1 MRLQSFKFY
10 IKIVLTIISFYFLYG
25 CTAVSSES
33 TLMKDLEGV
42 KMTSIEL
49 RIRLNEFGKFFAGTV
64 EEAADEII
72 SGTDNTEIKKNAL
85 EWKINVIPKALESL
99 VILDPVAAGTD
110 AYALCLQMDY
120 FFRLGKGKDL
130 FGEQQRVAI
139 KASDEILKEMRILAN
154 DFRDYKDREEV
165 ERLLAVWVVK
175 NQVENLK
182 FNRKSTLDVMAAAL
196 GSEEYGLGSTV
207 GSIAEGV
214 HDIRRQITIYTDF
227 LPKHVKW
234 QMEYELYNLM
244 GDSTFEKT
252 FNNIDRVVY
261 STERITKVLEESP
274 ELLKDL
280 QKSTLAEVNRQ
291 LLITLST
298 LANERAIVL
307 EALTA
312 ERIAIMQEIYQQRIE
327 TLDRIDTLA
336 QSTINQSTLFA
347 SDVIDKIF
355 WRVLIILA
363 LVFVGG
369 IVALKFI
376 QKQ

>member
-1 MRLQSFKFY
+1 MRLQIFKFH
-10 IKIVLTIISFYFLYG
+10 IKIVLTSISLYYFSG
-25 CTAVSSES
+25 CTAVSTES

-49 RIRLNEFGKFFAGTV
+49 RIRLNEFGKYFAGTV

-72 SGTDNTEIKKNAL
+72 QNTNNVEVKRNAL
-85 EWKINVIPKALESL
+85 EWKINVIPRALESL

-110 AYALCLQMDY
+110 IYALCLQMDH
-120 FFRLGKGKDL
+120 FFRLGKGKNL
-130 FGEQQRVAI
+130 FIEQQPVAI
-139 KASDEILKEMRILAN
+139 DASEDILIEFRKLAD
-154 DFRDYKDREEV
+154 DFRDYKDRDEIES
-165 ERLLAVWVVK
+165 LLAVWVIQHPIK
-175 NQVENLK
+175 NLR
-182 FNRKSTLDVMAAAL
+182 FNRKSTLDLMAASL
-196 GSEEYGLGSTV
+196 GSKEYGLGSTV

-244 GDSTFEKT
+244 GDSTFT
-252 FNNIDRVVY
+252 NTLNNLDRIVY
-261 STERITKVLEESP
+261 STERITNVIEESP
-274 ELLKDL
+274 ELIKNL
-280 QKSTLAEVNRQ
+280 QESTFSELNKQ
-291 LLITLST
+291 LLVTLST
-298 LANERAIVL
+298 VQNERAIVL

-312 ERIAIMQEIYQQRIE
+312 ERIAIMQEIYQQRVE

-355 WRVLIILA
+355 WRVIIILGV
-363 LVFVGG
+363 VFIGG
-369 IVALKFI
+369 IVAIKFY
-376 QKQ
+376 KK

>member
-1 MRLQSFKFY
+1 MRMQAFKLY
-10 IKIVLTIISFYFLYG
+10 PSIALLCLSIYFFPG

-72 SGTDNTEIKKNAL
+72 SKTDNTEIKKNAL

-110 AYALCLQMDY
+110 VYALCLQMDY

-139 KASDEILKEMRILAN
+139 KASDEILKEMRVLAN

-165 ERLLAVWVVK
+165 ERLLAVWVVQ
-175 NQVENLK
+175 NQVENLR
-182 FNRKSTLDVMAAAL
+182 FNRKSTLDLMAAAL

-234 QMEYELYNLM
+234 QLEYELYNLI

-291 LLITLST
+291 LLVTLST
-298 LANERAIVL
+298 LSNERAIVL

-336 QSTINQSTLFA
+336 HTTINQSTLFA
-347 SDVIDKIF
+347 SDVIDKLF
-355 WRVLIILA
+355 WRVLIILGV
-363 LVFVGG
+363 VFIGG
-369 IVALKFI
+369 IVVLKFY
-376 QKQ
+376 KK

>member
-110 AYALCLQMDY
+110 VYALCLQMDY

-347 SDVIDKIF
+347 SDVIDKLF

-369 IVALKFI
+369 IIALKFI

>member
-1 MRLQSFKFY
+1 MRMQAFKFY
-10 IKIVLTIISFYFLYG
+10 LRITLLSLSLYYFSG

-33 TLMKDLEGV
+33 TLMKDMEGV

-72 SGTDNTEIKKNAL
+72 SRADNTEIKKNAL
-85 EWKINVIPKALESL
+85 EWKINLIPRALESL
-99 VILDPVAAGTD
+99 VIMDPVAAGTD
-110 AYALCLQMDY
+110 IYALCLQMDH
-120 FFRLGKGKDL
+120 FFRIGKGNNL
-130 FGEQQRVAI
+130 FGEQQQLAI
-139 KASDEILKEMRILAN
+139 NASEDILKEFRDLAN
-154 DFRDYKDREEV
+154 EFRDYTDREDI
-165 ERLLAVWVVK
+165 ERLLAVWVVQ
-175 NQVENLK
+175 NPIENLR
-182 FNRKSTLDVMAAAL
+182 FNRKSTLNLMAKAL
-196 GSEEYGLGSTV
+196 GGEEYGIGSSV
-207 GSIAEGV
+207 GSMVEGI
-214 HDIRRQITIYTDF
+214 HDIRRQITVYTDF

-261 STERITKVLEESP
+261 STERITKVLEDSP
-274 ELLKDL
+274 ELLKEI
-280 QKSTLAEVNRQ
+280 QKTTMADVNKQ

-307 EALTA
+307 DALTA
-312 ERIAIMQEIYQQRIE
+312 ERVAIMQEIYQQRIE

-347 SDVIDKIF
+347 SDVIDKLF

-369 IVALKFI
+369 IVALKFY
-376 QKQ
+376 KK

>member
-110 AYALCLQMDY
+110 VYALCLQMDY

>member
-1 MRLQSFKFY
+1 MRIQSFKFY
-10 IKIVLTIISFYFLYG
+10 IKIILTSISFYFLSG

-33 TLMKDLEGV
+33 TLMKGMEGV

-72 SGTDNTEIKKNAL
+72 SGTDNTETKKNAL

-110 AYALCLQMDY
+110 VYALCLQMDY

-130 FGEQQRVAI
+130 FGEQQPVAI
-139 KASDEILKEMRILAN
+139 KASDEILKEMRVLAN

-165 ERLLAVWVVK
+165 ERLLAVWVVQ
-175 NQVENLK
+175 NQVENLR
-182 FNRKSTLDVMAAAL
+182 FNRKSTLDLMAAAL

-234 QMEYELYNLM
+234 QLEYELYNLI

-252 FNNIDRVVY
+252 FINIDRVVY

-291 LLITLST
+291 LLVTLATLS
-298 LANERAIVL
+298 NERAIVL

-312 ERIAIMQEIYQQRIE
+312 ERLAIMQEIYNQRIE

-336 QSTINQSTLFA
+336 QNTINQSSLFA
-347 SDVIDKIF
+347 GDAIDKIF
-355 WRVLIILA
+355 WRALIILA

-369 IVALKFI
+369 IVVIKFMK
-376 QKQ
+376 KQ

>member
-1 MRLQSFKFY
+1 MRMPAFKLY
-10 IKIVLTIISFYFLYG
+10 LRIALLSLSLYFFSG
-25 CTAVSSES
+25 CTAVSTES

-42 KMTSIEL
+42 KMTSTEL
-49 RIRLNEFGKFFAGTV
+49 RIRLNEFGKYFAGTI
-64 EEAADEII
+64 EETADEII
-72 SGTDNTEIKKNAL
+72 NRTDNVEVKRNAL
-85 EWKINVIPKALESL
+85 EWKINVIPQALGSL
-99 VILDPVAAGTD
+99 VIMDPVAAGTD
-110 AYALCLQMDY
+110 FYALCLQMDH
-120 FFRLGKGKDL
+120 FFRLGNGKDL
-130 FGEQQRVAI
+130 FKEQQPLAI
-139 KASDEILKEMRILAN
+139 EASVNILQEIRKVAN
-154 DFRDYKDREEV
+154 DFRDYEDRAEI
-165 ERLLAVWVVK
+165 ERFLAVWVIQNPIK
-175 NQVENLK
+175 NLK
-182 FNRKSTLDVMAAAL
+182 FNRKSTLDLLAQAL

-207 GSIAEGV
+207 GSMAEGI
-214 HDIRRQITIYTDF
+214 HDLRRQITIYTDF

-234 QMEYELYNLM
+234 QLEYELYGIM
-244 GDSTFEKT
+244 GDSTFENT

-274 ELLKDL
+274 ELLREL
-280 QKSTLAEVNRQ
+280 QKSTMVEVNKQ

-307 EALTA
+307 EAITA

-336 QSTINQSTLFA
+336 QNTINQSTLFA
-347 SDVIDKIF
+347 GDVIDKIF

-376 QKQ
+376 KKS